1 MTIEVDP
8 VQVPTVPVAT
18 ESKKSPSE
26 KNALKHGLYSKDV
39 VLPWEDQE
47 EFDELH
53 REYREEFNPEGAF
66 EEDLVGQIVRQQ
78 WLKGRLWR
86 HHHQRFTSDPIA
98 EDLESLATKGSS
110 AIEDYMRTGIAASQ
124 EELERKRPA
133 FSGTF
138 PELRRFIDRS
148 DKIYEDL
155 KAEQA
160 KGDKPTE
167 ENAAQ
172 SEPAANG
179 PGDADTELR
188 DKALRSRARQIAKDE
203 ADPTGSIKKPVDRFV
218 EQTEGLRASQVL
230 LDRLYRPQDAADL
243 IRSLNSI
250 DASIQKA
257 MGRLVNM
264 KEYKLR
270 YGKQTVLADPSK
282 QV

>member
-1 MTIEVDP
+1 MSST
-8 VQVPTVPVAT
+8 A
-18 ESKKSPSE
+18 
-26 KNALKHGLYSKDV
+26 N
-39 VLPWEDQE
+39 
-47 EFDELH
+47 
-53 REYREEFNPEGAF
+53 YREEFNPEGAF
-66 EEDLVGQIVRQQ
+66 EEDLVGQIVRLQ

-110 AIEDYMRTGIAASQ
+110 AIEDYMRTGVAASQ
-124 EELERKRPA
+124 EELDNSPVFVGNA
-133 FSGTF
+133 PGAHH
-138 PELRRFIDRS
+138 RFLSRAL
-148 DKIYEDL
+148 KIYKEL

-160 KGDKPTE
+160 KGDKPTN

-188 DKALRSRARQIAKDE
+188 DKALRARARQMAKE
-203 ADPTGSIKKPVDRFV
+203 ESDPTGSIKKPVDQFV
-218 EQTEGLRASQVL
+218 EQTERLRASQVL
-230 LDRLYRPQDAADL
+230 LDRLYRPQDGADL
-243 IRSLNSI
+243 VRSLNSI

-282 QV
+282 EV

>member
-1 MTIEVDP
+1 MTIKVDP

-18 ESKKSPSE
+18 ESKKSPAE

-53 REYREEFNPEGAF
+53 LKYREEFNPEGAF
-66 EEDLVGQIVRQQ
+66 EEDLVGQIAQLQ

-98 EDLESLATKGSS
+98 EDLESVATKGSS
-110 AIEDYMRTGIAASQ
+110 AIEAYVRTGVAASQ
-124 EELERKRPA
+124 EELERNSSA
-133 FSGTF
+133 FVGNAPGAHAAF
-138 PELRRFIDRS
+138 CPGLI
-148 DKIYEDL
+148 KIYKEL

-160 KGDKPTE
+160 KGDKPTN

-188 DKALRSRARQIAKDE
+188 DKALRARAMQMAKEE
-203 ADPTGSIKKPVDRFV
+203 ADPTGSIKKPVDQFV
-218 EQTEGLRASQVL
+218 EQTERLRASQVL

-243 IRSLNSI
+243 VRSLRFDRRQYSKGHG
-250 DASIQKA
+250 DAW
-257 MGRLVNM
+257 L
-264 KEYKLR
+264 
-270 YGKQTVLADPSK
+270 T
-282 QV
+282 